1 MPPQTLSD
9 AGVSERE
16 AEVLGL
22 LADRATNAEIA
33 ARLFV
38 SVRTVESHVS
48 SLLRKLGA
56 ADRRQLARLALGLG
70 ADAGHG
76 LPTPAPPATAA
87 VATPPAPLA
96 VPVSLTSFVG
106 RATEVAELTA
116 ALNEHRLVTATGPGG
131 VGKTR
136 LATTAAAGLW
146 QSRTDGVWFVDLVP
160 VSDPS
165 LIPAAVAAALGVHDP
180 RGRTIDD
187 AVLAHLAERDALL
200 VLDNCEHVSDAVAVF
215 VERLL
220 GRCPGVTVLATS
232 RARLML
238 PFEWV
243 FPVPGLSLPADG
255 GEGDAVALF
264 VERARQAGVTELSD
278 DDHRRVG

>member
-22 LADRATNAEIA
+22 LADRETNAEIA
-33 ARLFV
+33 ARPFV

-70 ADAGHG
+70 ADAGDG

-96 VPVSLTSFVG
+96 VPVPLTSFVG

-116 ALNEHRLVTATGPGG
+116 ALNEHRLVTATGLGG
-131 VGKTR
+131 GGQTR
-136 LATTAAAGLW
+136 LPTPPPPPLGP
-146 QSRTDGVWFVDLVP
+146 SR
-160 VSDPS
+160 
-165 LIPAAVAAALGVHDP
+165 
-180 RGRTIDD
+180 
-187 AVLAHLAERDALL
+187 
-200 VLDNCEHVSDAVAVF
+200 
-215 VERLL
+215 
-220 GRCPGVTVLATS
+220 
-232 RARLML
+232 
-238 PFEWV
+238 
-243 FPVPGLSLPADG
+243 
-255 GEGDAVALF
+255 
-264 VERARQAGVTELSD
+264 
-278 DDHRRVG
+278 

>member
-1 MPPQTLSD
+1 MSIGPNAAVDRLWPRQTLSVVPPQTLSE

-33 ARLFV
+33 ARPFV

-56 ADRRQLARLALGLG
+56 ADRRQLARLALALG

-131 VGKTR
+131 VGR
-136 LATTAAAGLW
+136 G
-146 QSRTDGVWFVDLVP
+146 SP
-160 VSDPS
+160 PPPPPS
-165 LIPAAVAAALGVHDP
+165 CGN
-180 RGRTIDD
+180 RGPMASGSSTWCR
-187 AVLAHLAERDALL
+187 
-200 VLDNCEHVSDAVAVF
+200 
-215 VERLL
+215 
-220 GRCPGVTVLATS
+220 
-232 RARLML
+232 
-238 PFEWV
+238 
-243 FPVPGLSLPADG
+243 
-255 GEGDAVALF
+255 
-264 VERARQAGVTELSD
+264 
-278 DDHRRVG
+278 